1 MLLKNYYQ
9 NPPAPMLYGL
19 TQCGNAAGYRVGGMR
34 SNQGDRMMK
43 VSVDLDLTPE
53 ELRRLFGL
61 PDLTPIQ
68 ALVVERITRQ
78 VEKGMDSNLLAGITR
93 SIITGGVQSWEAYQK
108 LLSGILNVSKSTD
121 AKKDPA
127 ADPAD

>member
-1 MLLKNYYQ
+1 
-9 NPPAPMLYGL
+9 
-19 TQCGNAAGYRVGGMR
+19 
-34 SNQGDRMMK
+34 MK

-61 PDLTPIQ
+61 PDLSPIQ

-108 LLSGILNVSKSTD
+108 LLSGILTASKPGD
-121 AKKDPA
+121 AKKETPA
-127 ADPAD
+127 PTGDHSD

>member
-1 MLLKNYYQ
+1 
-9 NPPAPMLYGL
+9 
-19 TQCGNAAGYRVGGMR
+19 MR
-34 SNQGDRMMK
+34 SNQGDRTMK

-78 VEKGMDSNLLAGITR
+78 VEKGLDSNLLAGITR

-108 LLSGILNVSKSTD
+108 LLAGILNVSKSSDT
-121 AKKDPA
+121 KKDPA
-127 ADPAD
+127 ADSTD

>member
-1 MLLKNYYQ
+1 
-9 NPPAPMLYGL
+9 
-19 TQCGNAAGYRVGGMR
+19 
-34 SNQGDRMMK
+34 MK

-108 LLSGILNVSKSTD
+108 LLAGILNVSKTSDT
-121 AKKDPA
+121 KKDAA

>member
-1 MLLKNYYQ
+1 M
-9 NPPAPMLYGL
+9 
-19 TQCGNAAGYRVGGMR
+19 C
-34 SNQGDRMMK
+34 SNQGDRTMK
-43 VSVDLDLTPE
+43 VSVDVDLTPE

-108 LLSGILNVSKSTD
+108 LLAGILNVSKTSD

-127 ADPAD
+127 ADSTD

>member
-1 MLLKNYYQ
+1 
-9 NPPAPMLYGL
+9 
-19 TQCGNAAGYRVGGMR
+19 MR
-34 SNQGDRMMK
+34 SNQGDRTMK

-108 LLSGILNVSKSTD
+108 LLAGILNVTKSSDT
-121 AKKDPA
+121 KKDPA
-127 ADPAD
+127 ANSTD

>member
-1 MLLKNYYQ
+1 
-9 NPPAPMLYGL
+9 
-19 TQCGNAAGYRVGGMR
+19 
-34 SNQGDRMMK
+34 MK

-108 LLSGILNVSKSTD
+108 LLSGILNVSKTTD

-127 ADPAD
+127 PDSTD

>member
-1 MLLKNYYQ
+1 
-9 NPPAPMLYGL
+9 
-19 TQCGNAAGYRVGGMR
+19 
-34 SNQGDRMMK
+34 MK

-108 LLSGILNVSKSTD
+108 LLAGILNVSKTSDTKKDAAADSTD
-121 AKKDPA
+121 
-127 ADPAD
+127 